1 MRNIRLGAY
10 VFYKGVIDQ
19 ACNWY
24 MAEGGTY
31 ITDGDYHSYT
41 LGLSGVFMLLGNSL
55 QLKVDAGL
63 NNIDVTGS
71 LRHSLHTPVL
81 QTAVYYST
89 GHFSFSG
96 YYNTP
101 RKGLDP
107 QTGFLKTKCDYGL
120 TAAWGKRDCSC
131 RLVAGAYSEARTTR
145 EAITAMPTIH
155 STATRCRARADRRF
169 S

>member
-1 MRNIRLGAY
+1 MSYGKYMRNVRLGAY

-19 ACNWY
+19 ARNWY
-24 MAEGGTY
+24 MAEGGKLVRTY

-41 LGLSGVFMLLGNSL
+41 LGLSGVLMLLGNSL

-63 NNIDVTGS
+63 NNIDMTGS

-81 QTAVYYST
+81 QTAVYYAT

-96 YYNTP
+96 Y
-101 RKGLDP
+101 
-107 QTGFLKTKCDYGL
+107 
-120 TAAWGKRDCSC
+120 
-131 RLVAGAYSEARTTR
+131 TT
-145 EAITAMPTIH
+145 H
-155 STATRCRARADRRF
+155 HARASTHRRD